1 MSDSKSKP
9 RGASTPQPALQAA
22 LTDAAADPV
31 RRALWLDALEQQLRP
46 CLPPA
51 LAPHC
56 RLANVAGERLVF
68 IVDSPVW
75 RAKLRL
81 ASVELLDAAR
91 SVGLTVT
98 EVAVKTTTA
107 PLHPNPRA
115 ETAAPPVPEASRKAL
130 AAVLASLESPDS
142 AGGGTAPDNRRGGRK
157 R

>member
-9 RGASTPQPALQAA
+9 RGPATPQPALQAV
-22 LTDAAADPV
+22 LTGAAADPV

-91 SVGLTVT
+91 SIGLTVT
-98 EVAVKTTTA
+98 EVSVKTTIG
-107 PLHPNPRA
+107 PLHPQLRA
-115 ETAAPPVPEASRKAL
+115 ETATQPVSEASRKAL

-142 AGGGTAPDNRRGGRK
+142 TGGSKAPDSRRGGRK

>member
-9 RGASTPQPALQAA
+9 RGPAQPQRALQAA
-22 LTDAAADPV
+22 LTESATDPV

-81 ASVELLDAAR
+81 AAAELLGAAR
-91 SVGLTVT
+91 SIGLTVT
-98 EVAVKTTTA
+98 EVTVKISLS
-107 PLHPNPRA
+107 PLHPPLRA
-115 ETAAPPVPEASRKAL
+115 NGIATPVSDASRKAI
-130 AAVLASLESPDS
+130 AAVLASLETPNSSGNTTPGS
-142 AGGGTAPDNRRGGRK
+142 RRGGQK

>member
-9 RGASTPQPALQAA
+9 RGPNVPQRALQAA
-22 LTDAAADPV
+22 LTESATDPV
-31 RRALWLDALEQQLRP
+31 RRALWLDDLEQQLRP

-81 ASVELLDAAR
+81 ASAELLGAAR
-91 SVGLTVT
+91 SIGLTVT
-98 EVAVKTTTA
+98 EVTVKISLA
-107 PLHPNPRA
+107 PLHPPLRA
-115 ETAAPPVPEASRKAL
+115 NGPATTPVTDASRKAL
-130 AAVLASLESPDS
+130 AAVLASLETPNSSGDTTPGS
-142 AGGGTAPDNRRGGRK
+142 RRGGRK